1 MMKRFADYPL
11 FKAFVYDSQR
21 NIPKAI
27 DNYKKALPNA
37 TNDRIRAIMTRQQI
51 LSLVMKT
58 RKSKKLYEH
67 QYSENFW

>member
-1 MMKRFADYPL
+1 MLKRFADYPL

-37 TNDRIRAIMTRQQI
+37 TNDRIRAIMTKQQM
-51 LSLVMKT
+51 LSLITKT

-67 QYSENFW
+67 Q